1 MKLRSR
7 FALRSIALGL
17 AAAGLIAAGSPAEA
31 DDKVSLRL
39 KWLNQAQFA
48 GYYVAKEKGFYK
60 DERLDVT
67 INPGGPQIVAENLV
81 ASGADD
87 FAHGGGLETAMTA
100 REKGLP
106 IVVLAPLFQ
115 KTPFLL
121 VTGAIYLASLLLLA
135 RRYFFS
141 IPFFAVS
148 ACLALYL
155 AGTLLALR

>member
-67 INPGGPQIVAENLV
+67 INPGGPQIVAENPTLIFC
-81 ASGADD
+81 AARSDQPAPACAD
-87 FAHGGGLETAMTA
+87 
-100 REKGLP
+100 
-106 IVVLAPLFQ
+106 
-115 KTPFLL
+115 
-121 VTGAIYLASLLLLA
+121 LA
-135 RRYFFS
+135 RVYGSFDKTAPPRFGVLVQAGDATACSGYFAPTGERLGDFDTGRQ
-141 IPFFAVS
+141 PHEP
-148 ACLALYL
+148 
-155 AGTLLALR
+155 